1 MKVHEL
7 KEILNNYDDTAD
19 VFFFTVV
26 EQMSKFDY
34 DIFYGGTD
42 DLGTSKEKYTK
53 EEAIKTVEER
63 KRGHWEG
70 AVCGQ

>member
-1 MKVHEL
+1 
-7 KEILNNYDDTAD
+7 
-19 VFFFTVV
+19 
-26 EQMSKFDY
+26 MSKFDY

>member
-1 MKVHEL
+1 
-7 KEILNNYDDTAD
+7 
-19 VFFFTVV
+19 
-26 EQMSKFDY
+26 MSKFDY

-42 DLGTSKEKYTK
+42 DLGVSKEKYTK

-63 KRGHWEG
+63 KRRHWEG